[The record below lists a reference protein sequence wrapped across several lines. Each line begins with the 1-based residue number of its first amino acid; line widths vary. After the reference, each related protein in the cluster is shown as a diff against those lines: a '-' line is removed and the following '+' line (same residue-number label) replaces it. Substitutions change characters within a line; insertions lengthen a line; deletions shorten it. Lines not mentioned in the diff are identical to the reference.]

1 MATQG
6 GVSKRKAREEKRRA
20 QLKAR
25 NRQQKRE
32 STKTAQETREVS
44 ELCKTIEEGAPAP
57 GSNPLS
63 LEQAAAG
70 SYAGARTFEELPLS
84 KYSKA
89 ALKEAGY
96 VNLTAIQRAALPHA
110 LAGRDILGA
119 AKTGSGKTL
128 CFLVPLVE
136 KLYRQAWTRLD
147 GLGALVLTPTR
158 ELAMQIFEELVKVG
172 KRHDMS
178 AGLLIGGK
186 AVQEEATRVNAMNIL
201 VATPGRLLQHMD
213 ETPGFET
220 HALQLLVL
228 DEADRILDMGFAAT
242 LDAIIANLPT
252 EGRQTLLFSATQTKS
267 VRDLARLSLQQPE
280 YLAVHSE
287 AAAPTPLK
295 LRQAYMVVGLG
306 QKMDVLWGF
315 IKSHLTSKTIVFL
328 STCKQVRFV
337 YEAFRK
343 LRPGT
348 PLRCL
353 HGAMKQG
360 KRLGVFEA
368 FNAPNASGGGGVLFA
383 TDIAARGLDFPDV
396 DWVLQADCPE
406 DVAAY
411 IHRVGRTARYT
422 ASGRSLLL
430 LLPSERDAM
439 LSQLAEAKVPLQQLR
454 HNPHKVTPIGPS
466 LSALLSKN
474 VELKAFAQSGL
485 VSYCRSVYLQP
496 NKAVF
501 DAAALPL
508 EEYAESLGLL
518 AAPQLKFMRRVGK
531 KVVEEVVVGAS
542 GDAAAA
548 AAAAAGAASNKQQQL
563 GKRKRQE
570 QQQQQQPPAD
580 DTNGDQAGGGGS
592 SSNLESEDEGPSQQ
606 QQQAAVDD
614 PSSSRNKRKQPDQPA
629 AAAAAA
635 GDADDDFLTI
645 KQRDVFD
652 VASDDDEQQQQQLL
666 PPEALAA
673 AAAAAAKPKKRK
685 KQRIKL
691 GAVSGQRT
699 VFDDEGQQ
707 LDPLAL
713 LATEGFGSGEGTGDA
728 AAAAAAAAD
737 GDGLHV
743 VAGAAGDRFER
754 AAKLMAARDRAD
766 KKALAALRKQAK
778 LEKKIKRKAAA
789 QGEEA
794 PIAMLGGGSDDGYSS
809 DDDAAGGYSSS
820 DDEGPAAAA
829 EPDVAYLGMA
839 RKSAAA
845 GQQQQ
850 QQQQPAKAKQ
860 RQKKQQQQQ
869 QQQQEPTAEQ
879 EAAAPAKAK
888 QQQQQQQQPS
898 KKAPAAASLAEQ
910 EALALQL
917 LTSQPWCITNG
928 AVSTRL

>member
-84 KYSKA
+84 KYTKA

-110 LAGRDILGA
+110 LAGGDILGA

-368 FNAPNASGGGGVLFA
+368 FNAPNAGGGGGVLFA

-501 DAAALPL
+501 DATALPL

-614 PSSSRNKRKQPDQPA
+614 PSSSRKKRKQPDQPAA

-713 LATEGFGSGEGTGDA
+713 LATEGFGSGEGTGN
-728 AAAAAAAAD
+728 AAAAAAAD

-809 DDDAAGGYSSS
+809 ADDAAGGYSSS
-820 DDEGPAAAA
+820 GDEGPAAAA

-860 RQKKQQQQQ
+860 RQQKQQQQQ
-869 QQQQEPTAEQ
+869 QQQQEPAAEQ

-888 QQQQQQQQPS
+888 QQQQQQQQQPS

-917 LTSQPWCITNG
+917 LTSQPW
-928 AVSTRL
+928 